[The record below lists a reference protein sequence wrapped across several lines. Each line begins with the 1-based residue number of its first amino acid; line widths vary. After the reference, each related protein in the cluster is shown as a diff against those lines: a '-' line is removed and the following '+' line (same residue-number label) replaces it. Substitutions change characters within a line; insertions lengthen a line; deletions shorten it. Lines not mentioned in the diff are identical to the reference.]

1 MEATTKG
8 DADQLLQTMT
18 TIIVSLATERFGLE
32 EKGAVKHLY
41 IKINRAVKIY
51 QLRQG
56 LKSLRRRFKAATED

>member
-1 MEATTKG
+1 
-8 DADQLLQTMT
+8 MT

-32 EKGAVKHLY
+32 EKGAVKHPY

-56 LKSLRRRFKAATED
+56 LKSLRRRFKAATEE